1 MNATAQRRVAI
12 TGKGV
17 ISPLGSDASTLL
29 DALRS
34 SQSAVGPITAI
45 PTEPLPF
52 SFGAECQQFT
62 GSIDDYGPLDKTVKR
77 GIKKGQNKMCREIAL
92 GVAAAQRALSDA
104 GLDADKR
111 DPLRTGVVYGCDY
124 IMTLPEEFSD
134 GIRAVM
140 NADGQVDFG
149 RWGSDGLKKVNPLW
163 LLTYLPNMPAS
174 HIAIYNDLRGP
185 NNSLTLRESSAGA
198 AVAEAFSTIVRGH
211 ADALVVGSTG
221 CRIHPFRT
229 MHASMQEDL
238 VGETGDPATASR
250 PFDRQRAGAV
260 LGEGAAALILESEE
274 HALARGAN
282 ILGYV
287 SGYGS
292 SCVGPPTTTDSD
304 RPHHQQMAITHAL
317 RAAVGDHPSDIG
329 HINAHGLSTIQTDA
343 AEAAAIESVFGS
355 PIQSPPVTTLKGHIG
370 NLGAGGGMVELVASL
385 QAIGTDDDNSL
396 WPILNCDAL
405 AEDCPIHA
413 VRDNAT
419 AAGDSFVTVNVTPQG
434 QATAVK
440 ISRS

>member
-221 CRIHPFRT
+221 
-229 MHASMQEDL
+229 
-238 VGETGDPATASR
+238 
-250 PFDRQRAGAV
+250 
-260 LGEGAAALILESEE
+260 
-274 HALARGAN
+274 
-282 ILGYV
+282 
-287 SGYGS
+287 
-292 SCVGPPTTTDSD
+292 
-304 RPHHQQMAITHAL
+304 
-317 RAAVGDHPSDIG
+317 
-329 HINAHGLSTIQTDA
+329 
-343 AEAAAIESVFGS
+343 
-355 PIQSPPVTTLKGHIG
+355 
-370 NLGAGGGMVELVASL
+370 
-385 QAIGTDDDNSL
+385 
-396 WPILNCDAL
+396 
-405 AEDCPIHA
+405 
-413 VRDNAT
+413 
-419 AAGDSFVTVNVTPQG
+419 
-434 QATAVK
+434 
-440 ISRS
+440 